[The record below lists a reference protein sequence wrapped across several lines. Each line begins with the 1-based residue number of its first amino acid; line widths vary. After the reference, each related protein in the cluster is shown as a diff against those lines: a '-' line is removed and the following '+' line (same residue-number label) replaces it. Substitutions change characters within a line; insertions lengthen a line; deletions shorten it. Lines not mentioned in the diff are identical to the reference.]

1 MLHLYY
7 FWMINGTTWGKFHFK
22 NGYNIYLGSLNYILM
37 IWIIIPPARVLQK
50 GGLQHAS
57 SFKVEVMKEAKAP
70 ITDHQN
76 RDVDADADA
85 DSDADPRS
93 RSCSRSEERG
103 VMSVVFWTADHR
115 LQLLVRFLHFVAW
128 QLNASMNGTAY
139 STQHH
144 TTHDRRSQRSTPCH
158 RSQGK
163 IRPAENHFRKQI
175 IDDPWVM
182 NFQELTEP
190 Q

>member
-1 MLHLYY
+1 
-7 FWMINGTTWGKFHFK
+7 MI
-22 NGYNIYLGSLNYILM
+22 I
-37 IWIIIPPARVLQK
+37 IIIPPARVLRK

-103 VMSVVFWTADHR
+103 VMSVVF
-115 LQLLVRFLHFVAW
+115 
-128 QLNASMNGTAY
+128 
-139 STQHH
+139 
-144 TTHDRRSQRSTPCH
+144 
-158 RSQGK
+158 
-163 IRPAENHFRKQI
+163 
-175 IDDPWVM
+175 
-182 NFQELTEP
+182 
-190 Q
+190 

>member
-1 MLHLYY
+1 MVS
-7 FWMINGTTWGKFHFK
+7 
-22 NGYNIYLGSLNYILM
+22 YNSVYGRKLVIY
-37 IWIIIPPARVLQK
+37 IIKPSASVSWKR
-50 GGLQHAS
+50 GLQHAS

-76 RDVDADADA
+76 RDVDADADF
-85 DSDADPRS
+85 DGYADPRS

-128 QLNASMNGTAY
+128 QLNASMNGKAHGTKPH
-139 STQHH
+139 SIQH
-144 TTHDRRSQRSTPCH
+144 TIDLSSII
-158 RSQGK
+158 GK

-182 NFQELTEP
+182 NFQELTGR